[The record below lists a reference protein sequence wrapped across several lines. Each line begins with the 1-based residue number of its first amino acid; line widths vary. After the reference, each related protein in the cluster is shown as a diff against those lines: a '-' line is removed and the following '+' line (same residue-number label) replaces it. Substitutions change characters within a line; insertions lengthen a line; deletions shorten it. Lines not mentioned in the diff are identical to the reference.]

1 MQHRFEYRPSCL
13 PGVELMRALSAR
25 TLARHTHD
33 HFGIGIIDYGGHA
46 SLSDA
51 GQIEAQAGDLIF
63 INPGEVHDGRPLSDH
78 GRSWRMLY
86 LDVSIIQDA
95 HADATQGASGDFV
108 FPAPVL
114 AQSRYR
120 AIYESAFASASSSD
134 ADQQMRLE
142 EILLNLVAQ
151 LGSRKARVDFPDGS
165 ILRQARMR
173 VDDNPAAPITLRE
186 LAAEAGL
193 SRYQLHRAFLEH
205 FGLAPHQ
212 YILQR
217 RLALARRLI
226 REGRLLVDV
235 AATSGFYDQSH
246 MNRSFGRQFGISP
259 GRYSA
264 SQDQCVASMSRKAI
278 RAHLSK
284 TPARR

>member
-1 MQHRFEYRPSCL
+1 MQHRFEYRQSRL

-25 TLARHTHD
+25 TLDRHTHD
-33 HFGIGIIDYGGHA
+33 HFGIGVIDYGGHS

-51 GQIEAQAGDLIF
+51 GQVEALAGDLIF

-86 LDVSIIQDA
+86 LDVSFIHDA

-108 FPAPVL
+108 FPVPVL
-114 AQSRYR
+114 AQSQYR
-120 AIYESAFASASSSD
+120 AMYECAFAAASSSD
-134 ADQQMRLE
+134 ADQSMRLE

-151 LGSRKARVDFPDGS
+151 LGIRMARVDFPDGS
-165 ILRQARMR
+165 IIRQARMR

-186 LAAEAGL
+186 LAAEAGV
-193 SRYQLHRAFLEH
+193 SRYQLHRAFVEH

-226 REGRLLVDV
+226 RVGTPLVDV
-235 AATSGFYDQSH
+235 AATAGFYDQSH

-264 SQDQCVASMSRKAI
+264 SRNQ

-284 TPARR
+284 TARRR